1 MTYRTGLDQHQIDVL
16 TTLADVRD
24 YTLLSPTDAGGARV
38 ALTAWG
44 VQLEVDDATDL
55 RVEPFLAT
63 CVQGERTP
71 KPGAPCSP

>member
-1 MTYRTGLDQHQIDVL
+1 M
-16 TTLADVRD
+16 
-24 YTLLSPTDAGGARV
+24 DAWGARV

-44 VQLEVDDATDL
+44 VQLEVDDVADL